1 MVLQPP
7 RAATGRKGMRMTHC
21 AFMAFGRR
29 VPVPSFC
36 WVVRDF
42 SLQLVNGNGEPISSN
57 EYLERA
63 LALQKGFSDD
73 IEDKNRIRRL
83 LTSFFKQRECITLV
97 RPLVNE
103 TKLQQL

>member
-1 MVLQPP
+1 
-7 RAATGRKGMRMTHC
+7 
-21 AFMAFGRR
+21 
-29 VPVPSFC
+29 
-36 WVVRDF
+36 VRDF
-42 SLQLVNGNGEPISSN
+42 SLQLINGNGDSITPN
-57 EYLERA
+57 DYLERS

-83 LTSFFKQRECITLV
+83 LTTFFQNRECITLV